1 MTETTVFTTT
11 PSTEPVEDDSPV
23 VTVNWSK
30 LGRIAKKS
38 ARYAL
43 PAAAGFAALCLVK
56 ALASS
61 DDDTEETD
69 SLTLSSST
77 RPTTDTTSTP
87 GPLTRV
93 LGFSFSKGTNM
104 ELQTAVVVTLTENG
118 KTVKRTIKKS
128 EQFDEHTSWDH
139 IVKTTKSLAGI
150 TLNSIA

>member
-1 MTETTVFTTT
+1 MSFRDFRTPYNETPINSKGTLMTETTVSTTT

-69 SLTLSSST
+69 STSS
-77 RPTTDTTSTP
+77 DD
-87 GPLTRV
+87 V
-93 LGFSFSKGTNM
+93 VDA
-104 ELQTAVVVTLTENG
+104 ELVDD
-118 KTVKRTIKKS
+118 S
-128 EQFDEHTSWDH
+128 DD
-139 IVKTTKSLAGI
+139 
-150 TLNSIA
+150 